1 MKPILIKNLLSSK
14 EVFWIYK
21 KLSSL
26 PVWTLNALS
35 FHEEGNLE
43 RQFGTNAMLRII
55 QNYQATATSAGLSM
69 YSESLV
75 HRLNERLKEH
85 KIEIPTSVERCWINA
100 TFKESTAHWPHFDS
114 PEPEAFSIVL
124 FLAPVWND
132 QWLGSVFVDGEE
144 FKYTPGGAVVFKSAT
159 LHTGDNPSL
168 HCPYIRLTAN
178 IVTNKMG
185 K

>member
-75 HRLNERLKEH
+75 HRLN
-85 KIEIPTSVERCWINA
+85 
-100 TFKESTAHWPHFDS
+100 
-114 PEPEAFSIVL
+114 
-124 FLAPVWND
+124 
-132 QWLGSVFVDGEE
+132 
-144 FKYTPGGAVVFKSAT
+144 Y
-159 LHTGDNPSL
+159 
-168 HCPYIRLTAN
+168 
-178 IVTNKMG
+178 
-185 K
+185 